1 MSDIGNVGCC
11 EWGFSECGILGIW
24 DIWNVG
30 YLRCDLLGMWN
41 VENAGCWGCEILWMW
56 DVSDVNCWERTLFRI
71 QGVVDAEWLGFGT
84 LGM

>member
-1 MSDIGNVGCC
+1 MGSGMLGMSDVGDVGCC
-11 EWGFSECGILGIW
+11 WCGFLECG
-24 DIWNVG
+24 
-30 YLRCDLLGMWN
+30 LLGMRN
-41 VENAGCWGCEILWMW
+41 VENAGCWGYEMLWMW